1 MLRFI
6 RHLLRVFSYIFLALH
21 SFVAL
26 ALSAVIVA
34 SPHNRVRIGWLPWEG
49 ESLGAV
55 LAVFGLVG
63 LILVF
68 LAVIGRA
75 RILLT
80 FFALISLLI
89 LIRGFF
95 FTPWHF
101 GSHEDFQ
108 NTFHFV
114 LGFLLAFI
122 GAIPMSRNKSPA
134 YRGTR

>member
-1 MLRFI
+1 LLRFI
-6 RHLLRVFSYIFLALH
+6 RHLLRVFSYIFLAIH
-21 SFVAL
+21 SLVAL
-26 ALSAVIVA
+26 AMSAVIVA
-34 SPHNRVRIGWLPWEG
+34 SPHDRVKIGWLPWEG

-63 LILVF
+63 IILVF

-75 RILLT
+75 RILLM

-89 LIRGFF
+89 LARGFF

-101 GSHEDFQ
+101 SRHEDFQ
-108 NTFHFV
+108 NAFHFV

-122 GAIPMSRNKSPA
+122 GAIPMGQNKKGYRSR
-134 YRGTR
+134 